1 MEVIGN
7 MATLPTLATSGAL
20 PKSGPFPPPA
30 LPGFLG
36 TTSLS
41 ATPHGPARPSRASGW
56 ETRLPPLGF
65 PVLRGPSLCRHAVAI
80 TPVATREGM
89 KSFPRITSRLR
100 PSPSLCWVGCHIE
113 CFEACSAFTH
123 VTACLL
129 AGSLKRPFPSKASTV
144 SLPPLPLRLLPAG
157 TTSCRVGIA
166 PTERSRLGTAHKGDI
181 HHSEMRKGPFCLFS
195 SGSRFCAYALNFCL
209 QCARFAL
216 RCHVTICFVVNSQA
230 DGPFAVR

>member
-1 MEVIGN
+1 

-20 PKSGPFPPPA
+20 PKSGPFPPPT
-30 LPGFLG
+30 LLGFLG

-41 ATPHGPARPSRASGW
+41 ATPHGPACPSRASGW

-181 HHSEMRKGPFCLFS
+181 VNPVRHSFCATVFWKYL
-195 SGSRFCAYALNFCL
+195 RFCCILDL
-209 QCARFAL
+209 RFA
-216 RCHVTICFVVNSQA
+216 
-230 DGPFAVR
+230 FARRI